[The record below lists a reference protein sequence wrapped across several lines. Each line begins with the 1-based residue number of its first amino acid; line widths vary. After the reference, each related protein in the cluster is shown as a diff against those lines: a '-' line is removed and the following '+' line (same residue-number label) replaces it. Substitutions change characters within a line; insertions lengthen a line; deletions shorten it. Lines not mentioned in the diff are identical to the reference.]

1 MEKILTQKYLKS
13 LGWKRDT
20 RCPDGVN
27 RWENI
32 VDTDACAGDWWVSVT
47 FKDEAGT
54 IPDYGVANH
63 YNNMR
68 EIDIHRFFERDKEK
82 KRTLINY
89 ALLHQ
94 KYIEGNLTVSEFEKI
109 IDKDYK

>member
-1 MEKILTQKYLKS
+1 MEEIITQKYLKK
-13 LGWKRDT
+13 LGWVQDKT
-20 RCPDGVN
+20 CPDGVN
-27 RWENI
+27 RWENKYS
-32 VDTDACAGDWWVSVT
+32 GDVKTNEWWISIT
-47 FKDEAGT
+47 FKDENGT

-94 KYIEGNLTVSEFEKI
+94 KYIEGNLTVSEFEKMLE
-109 IDKDYK
+109 K